1 MNATEP
7 YIITSKADVDA
18 LTVEILDQR
27 ALLQNAMYYLY
38 HHDKPM
44 SLNTLNNQKGAR
56 ELLEKISVH
65 LGLVPAVLDKTYSMP
80 SK

>member
-38 HHDKPM
+38 HHGKPM
-44 SLNTLNNQKGAR
+44 SLNTLSNQKGAR

-65 LGLVPAVLDKTYSMP
+65 LGLVPAVLDKTYSTA

>member
-38 HHDKPM
+38 HHGKPM

-65 LGLVPAVLDKTYSMP
+65 LGIIPAVLDKTHSTA